1 MALYKLTDFD
11 SNYRDTL
18 GGNDIKGMSVY
29 AEGTD
34 EKIGTVHDVLV
45 DEEGHFRYLVVD
57 MGFWIFGKK
66 VLLPVGR
73 SRIDHTSD
81 RVYVLGM
88 TREQADNLPEYDE
101 RQTVDYDY
109 EERVR
114 GVYRNPA
121 PLEASAPLTDQTGV
135 EMPYQP
141 VSTAGYTGTTP
152 VYDRDNYTYD
162 REPSL
167 FGLNEQNHQT
177 LRLYEERLIANKRR
191 QKVGEVTVGKH
202 VETETARVAVP
213 VEKERVVVE
222 RVTPNDA
229 GRPVAPGE
237 ANFREGE
244 VARVEIYEE
253 TPEIRKEAILRE
265 EVRVRKE
272 VERDTVEAQDTIRRE
287 ELDVNSPNLPIDER

>member
-1 MALYKLTDFD
+1 MALYKLTEFD
-11 SNYRDTL
+11 ANYRDTF

-81 RVYVLGM
+81 RVYVIGM

-114 GVYRNPA
+114 GVYRTPSV
-121 PLEASAPLTDQTGV
+121 PVDASAPLTSQTGV
-135 EMPYQP
+135 DVPQS
-141 VSTAGYTGTTP
+141 VSTTGYTGATP
-152 VYDRDNYTYD
+152 VYDRDSYTYD

-167 FGLNEQNHQT
+167 YGMNEQNHQT

-237 ANFREGE
+237 ATFREGE
-244 VARVEIYEE
+244 VARVDIYEE
-253 TPEIRKEAILRE
+253 TPEIRKEAVVRE

-272 VERDTVEAQDTIRRE
+272 VDHDTVETQDTIRRE
-287 ELDVNSPNLPIDER
+287 ELDVNTSNLPIEER